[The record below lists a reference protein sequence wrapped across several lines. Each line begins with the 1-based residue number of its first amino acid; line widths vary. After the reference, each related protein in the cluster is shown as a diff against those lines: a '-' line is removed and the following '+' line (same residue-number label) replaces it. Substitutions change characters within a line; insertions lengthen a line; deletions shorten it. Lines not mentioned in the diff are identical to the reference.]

1 MEKIIKKFIDF
12 NFFILYAWEQG
23 RDKFRKL
30 WEKNLVGLNLILT
43 FLHFF
48 FLSLFFFPWN
58 FVSNFPLTKFCLHFP
73 KPFSP
78 KFYEELVF
86 YIFLNFD
93 SLDYFSWTV
102 L

>member
-43 FLHFF
+43 FLHLFFFSLF
-48 FLSLFFFPWN
+48 FLSLKLSVKLSIN
-58 FVSNFPLTKFCLHFP
+58 QILSS
-73 KPFSP
+73 FS
-78 KFYEELVF
+78 
-86 YIFLNFD
+86 
-93 SLDYFSWTV
+93 
-102 L
+102 

>member
-48 FLSLFFFPWN
+48 FLSLFFLSLKLCVKLSIN
-58 FVSNFPLTKFCLHFP
+58 QILSS
-73 KPFSP
+73 FS
-78 KFYEELVF
+78 
-86 YIFLNFD
+86 
-93 SLDYFSWTV
+93 
-102 L
+102 